1 MVRHKFRSQYL
12 VNRLFCA
19 ALCCLCLSNPLRAA
33 ETITAEE
40 LALVKQAEAARTAI
54 VEDVYGT
61 VVAIYGNDR
70 QGGGSG
76 FLFDPAGYALTN
88 HHVVAGAGSE
98 GWAGLADGRLYRWQL
113 IGTDPGGDVA
123 IIRLSGRESFPVA
136 RLGLSDTVRVGD
148 FVLALGNPFTLA
160 EDQTPTV
167 TLGIVSG
174 IGRYQAGAGKNT
186 LVYGNC
192 IQIDSSVNPGN
203 SGGPSFDR
211 TGRAIGINGRISAME
226 RGRVNV
232 GVGYAISMEQIR
244 NFIPDLLATKVVQ
257 HGTLDA
263 QFSTRGGTVV
273 CSALNIDSPIAR
285 AGIKLGDRLVSFN
298 GTPIDDAN
306 VFTNLS
312 TLYPA
317 GWPVEVVFEH
327 AGQERTAR
335 VRLTA
340 LPYEIQPAPEAP
352 AADGQP
358 PEGAPPEPA
367 EPEAERPL
375 GEQPKPEGDRPQP
388 KQGDKPR
395 VVQAPRGLQL
405 LTQGEVRDVRL
416 NKVVTD
422 LLIERLRQPLSL
434 GSDKLVLEEELQ
446 RPNAAPS
453 KVQTVV
459 RPGSFSLR
467 YEAHNYHFDGERFH
481 SVVRGT
487 DDRPL
492 PGKEI
497 DPVEALA
504 NPLVLQAFVLCQMY
518 AQTGFGKA
526 TVQLAGGD
534 VAQKQRAYRLELK
547 NEALLTD
554 RTLHL
559 WLSMFD
565 THGDPQ
571 VRLLKAGFD
580 PDAAAQHPAVLFDEW
595 READG
600 VLLPHRRQVAI
611 GLGEEVKLSLVTKEV
626 RRVVSRLGKLK
637 EKP

>member
-1 MVRHKFRSQYL
+1 M
-12 VNRLFCA
+12 NRFFLATF
-19 ALCCLCLSNPLRAA
+19 LCWLACSNLLHAA
-33 ETITAEE
+33 ETITPAE
-40 LALVKQAEAARTAI
+40 LALVKEAEAARTAI
-54 VEDVYGT
+54 VENIYGT

-98 GWAGLADGRLYRWQL
+98 GWAGLADGRLYRWHL

-123 IIRLSGRESFPVA
+123 IIRLTGQDSFPVA

-148 FVLALGNPFTLA
+148 WMLAVGNPFTLA
-160 EDQTPTV
+160 EDQKPTV

-203 SGGPSFDR
+203 SGGPSFDM
-211 TGRAIGINGRISAME
+211 TGRVIGINGRISAME

-232 GVGYAISMEQIR
+232 GLGYAISMEQVR

-257 HGTLDA
+257 HGTLDV
-263 QFSTRGGTVV
+263 QFATRRGEVI
-273 CSALNIDSPIAR
+273 CNAMNIDSPIAR

-306 VFTNLS
+306 VFTNLV

-317 GWPVEVVFEH
+317 GWPVEVVFDR
-327 AGQERTAR
+327 GGKQRTAH
-335 VRLTA
+335 VRLTP
-340 LPYEIQPAPEAP
+340 LPYEIQPAPVEAAP
-352 AADGQP
+352 DGQP
-358 PEGAPPEPA
+358 QEGAPPEPEDPDAQKPMA
-367 EPEAERPL
+367 EEPM
-375 GEQPKPEGDRPQP
+375 GGQPNKEGDRPQP

-395 VVQAPRGLQL
+395 VVQAPPGLQL
-405 LTQGEVRDVRL
+405 LTQGEVRDVAL

-422 LLIERLRQPLSL
+422 LLLGRAKSELKLSGQAIRLDEEIEQNGKSTGNVKTILAPGKFALR
-434 GSDKLVLEEELQ
+434 
-446 RPNAAPS
+446 
-453 KVQTVV
+453 
-459 RPGSFSLR
+459 
-467 YEAHNYHFDGERFH
+467 HNDQEFAFDGAKFYRVMESFFAEQPAE
-481 SVVRGT
+481 SITGEVLDST
-487 DDRPL
+487 
-492 PGKEI
+492 
-497 DPVEALA
+497 EALA
-504 NPLVLQAFVLCQMY
+504 NPLVLQAFVLSQLY
-518 AQTGFGKA
+518 ANDGFSKA
-526 TVQLAGGD
+526 AVLLAAGD
-534 VAQKQRAYRLELK
+534 VSQHQRAYRLTVKDE
-547 NEALLTD
+547 ELLTD

-565 THGDPQ
+565 AQGDPQ

-580 PDAAAQHPAVLFDEW
+580 PDAATQHPGVLFDEW
-595 READG
+595 SEAEG
-600 VLLPHRRQVAI
+600 VFLPQRRRVAV
-611 GLGEEVKLSLVTKEV
+611 GLGEDVKLTLVTKK
-626 RRVVSRLGKLK
+626 VSQVESPFEKLK